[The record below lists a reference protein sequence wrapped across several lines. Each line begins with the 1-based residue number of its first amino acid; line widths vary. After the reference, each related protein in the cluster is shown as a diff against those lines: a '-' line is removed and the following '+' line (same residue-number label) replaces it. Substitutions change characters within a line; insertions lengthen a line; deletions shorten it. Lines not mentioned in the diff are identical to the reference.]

1 MSSRIF
7 EKFPEEIEK
16 TDKIIDKN
24 INKKPSY
31 STLDEGE
38 TLLVPDGEDN
48 QELSQIEA
56 GIIRSRSRTVL

>member
-48 QELSQIEA
+48 Q
-56 GIIRSRSRTVL
+56 